1 VPGLFIG
8 RRRELDTARHAL
20 TGAAAGLGSV
30 LVLAGP
36 AGIGKSRLAQE
47 IIDLARARDFRV
59 VWGAAWPDGGAAPY
73 WPWQPVLDALAPGAS
88 DALDTSPGSAETERF
103 DRFRAVGDTLAKEAT
118 NQPLVIAIDDVHALD
133 ADGLLLTRFVAR
145 SAITLP
151 LLLLLTQRT
160 LADAPESTASLLAE
174 IGREGTVLPLDGLAA
189 DELTEFVAA
198 RGIDAHDAL
207 VDRVRELTDGVP
219 FLVEQVLDHRLHD
232 GPRALPQAARHVLD
246 TSLEQLDATT
256 RAVLEAAAVL
266 GPATSRYEFAAVAA
280 VDASAIDQARNAAAA
295 LGLVSSEGGATIE
308 FSHDLAREA
317 VLARAAPE
325 RLESLHRRCIDALA
339 NDEGSPERVGR
350 RARHTLA
357 LASCSDADAREAIA
371 VARHSAGVLTMHGSP
386 ETAVELLTEALA
398 VQETIAPAETA
409 PLLVELGDALLAT
422 GRLSAARDVF
432 ARGVAAAG
440 AAADDLTYAE
450 AAIGLGGVQVQEHRA
465 GEDRRTYGDILRRA
479 IDRIEHDSSPTAARL
494 RASLGMRLATEEAV
508 FVGDPAPGRDAV
520 DAVRQSGTPRDLA
533 AALSMLH
540 ALLLGPQFT
549 DERAHVTAELLDL
562 ARTNGDELYT
572 VIGLLWQA
580 VDMLLVGR
588 DADRALTELRA
599 RADALGMRAILYLTD
614 AIGVMQLLRAG
625 DLKQAEIASTST
637 LERGIDVGDPD
648 SATYYGGHVL
658 ALSWF
663 VGHAT
668 DLLDMA
674 EELSSSTAMTDENP
688 IFVAVV
694 AALAAEIGDAD
705 RAERAISVL
714 GRGHLGEIMPTSSW
728 LLTMFVLVEAAVALD
743 DASLAS
749 ELYGILTPYAQLP
762 VMASLG
768 IACFGSAERPLG
780 LAARVMGRVDDAVG
794 HLERALASDLRLGNR
809 PMIAITRADLAE
821 TLLMRGAPGDRITAG
836 DLLEKA
842 IDAAERMN
850 LDGRL
855 ARFEQLRE
863 RAATATEPVTA
874 TCRRDGDVWELAAGD
889 ERARIAHSIGM
900 TYLARLLEAP
910 ETDILAGQLAGID
923 IVSTK
928 QDVLD
933 ETALRALRQRVSEL
947 EDELDAATLRGDDE
961 KIARAQAE
969 LDAVIEHARASAGLG
984 NRSRQFDDATERART
999 SVQKAIRR
1007 ALSNID
1013 HDAPELAAALRA
1025 SVRTGYQCRYEP
1037 TAGAPRRW
1045 VVTTT

>member
-1 VPGLFIG
+1 
-8 RRRELDTARHAL
+8 
-20 TGAAAGLGSV
+20 
-30 LVLAGP
+30 VLAGP

-47 IIDLARARDFRV
+47 ILDLARERNFRV
-59 VWGAAWPDGGAAPY
+59 VWGAAWPEGGAAPY
-73 WPWQPVLDALAPGAS
+73 WPWQQVLDALAPGAS
-88 DALDTSPGSAETERF
+88 AALDLSPASVDAERF
-103 DRFRAVGDTLAKEAT
+103 ARFRAVGDTLAKEAT

-145 SAITLP
+145 TAITLP

-160 LADAPESTASLLAE
+160 VADAPDSTASLLAE
-174 IGREGTVLPLDGLAA
+174 IGREGTVLPLDGLAP
-189 DELTEFVAA
+189 DELNEFVAA

-207 VDRVRELTDGVP
+207 IDRVRELTDGVP

-246 TSLEQLDATT
+246 ASLEQLDAMT

-266 GPATSRYEFAAVAA
+266 GPTTSRYELAAVAH
-280 VDASAIDQARNAAAA
+280 VDAGAIDHARTSAAS
-295 LGLVSSEGGATIE
+295 LGLVHRESAATIE

-317 VLARAAPE
+317 VLSRAAPE
-325 RLESLHRRCIDALA
+325 GLEAMHRQCIDALTQ
-339 NDEGSPERVGR
+339 DEGSPERVGR

-357 LASCSDADAREAIA
+357 LASCSEADAREAIA
-371 VARHSAGVLTMHGSP
+371 VSRQSAGVLTMHGSP

-398 VQETIAPAETA
+398 VQETLAPAETA

-432 ARGVAAAG
+432 ARAVASAEASG
-440 AAADDLTYAE
+440 DDLMYAE

-465 GEDRRTYGDILRRA
+465 GEERRTYGDILRRA
-479 IDRIEHDSSPTAARL
+479 ADRVAGNRSPFAARL
-494 RASLGMRLATEEAV
+494 TASLRMRLATEEAV
-508 FVGDPAPGRDAV
+508 LVGDPAPGRNAV
-520 DAVRQSGTPRDLA
+520 QAVRDFGTPRDLA

-549 DERAHVTAELLDL
+549 DERTHVTTELLDL
-562 ARTNGDELYT
+562 ARANGDELYT

-580 VDMLLVGR
+580 VDMLLIGR
-588 DADRALTELRA
+588 DADRALIELRA

-614 AIGVMQLLRAG
+614 AIGVMQFLRAG
-625 DLKQAEIASTST
+625 DLKQAEIASTAT

-663 VGHAT
+663 AGHAT
-668 DLLDMA
+668 DLLDVA

-694 AALAAEIGDAD
+694 AALAAEIGDPD
-705 RAERAISVL
+705 RSERAISML

-728 LLTMFVLVEAAVALD
+728 LLTMFVLVQAAVALD
-743 DASLAS
+743 DAALAS
-749 ELYGILTPYAQLP
+749 ELYGVLTPYAHLP

-780 LAARVMGRVDDAVG
+780 LAARVMGRDNDAVG
-794 HLERALASDLRLGNR
+794 HLERAVAANLRLGNR

-821 TLLMRGAPGDRITAG
+821 TLLARGAPGDRRAAG
-836 DLLEKA
+836 ELLDKA

-855 ARFEQLRE
+855 GRWEQLRE
-863 RAATATEPVTA
+863 QAATTTEPITA
-874 TCRRDGDVWELAAGD
+874 TCRRDGDTWELAAGD
-889 ERARIAHSIGM
+889 ERARVIHSVGM

-947 EDELDAATLRGDDE
+947 EDELDAATLRGDDD
-961 KIARAQAE
+961 KIAHAQAE

-1007 ALSNID
+1007 AIANIER
-1013 HDAPELAAALRA
+1013 DAPELATALRE

-1037 TAGAPRRW
+1037 THAAPRRW
-1045 VVTTT
+1045 VVSIS